1 MDQVLKYLN
10 PSGTFSFKTLLM
22 ALRLGVYTMQGI
34 SKMDER
40 GRQGFQMIDD
50 VENIL
55 EID

>member
-10 PSGTFSFKTLLM
+10 LSGTFSFKTLLM